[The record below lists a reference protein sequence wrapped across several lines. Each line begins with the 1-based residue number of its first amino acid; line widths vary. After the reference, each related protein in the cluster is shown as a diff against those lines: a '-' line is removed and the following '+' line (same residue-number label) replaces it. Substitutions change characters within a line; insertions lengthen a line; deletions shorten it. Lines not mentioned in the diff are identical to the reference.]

1 MLTSSFKNALSN
13 IGNIYSTALPS
24 IFFFFFLLL
33 EGLGGLGSGK
43 WRGKCLSTDVTN
55 TAVGSSDTQESPRLS
70 QLEAHFQYTSG
81 LEDIFEKVA
90 LSQTD

>member
-1 MLTSSFKNALSN
+1 M
-13 IGNIYSTALPS
+13 
-24 IFFFFFLLL
+24 
-33 EGLGGLGSGK
+33 GSGK
-43 WRGKCLSTDVTN
+43 WRGKCLSTDVTS

-90 LSQTD
+90 LSQTA